1 MHTPM
6 SKRITTIVLTLLAIA
21 VATISLA
28 TTNNPTISTNDEE
41 NKKIINAVKQ
51 FDQISDY
58 IVPIPINILI
68 ENAEKGTE
76 YLYNEEQ
83 AQQIIDE
90 KIASFPEN
98 LSESDRTYFTEK
110 VKRIIGAQTN
120 VSFPEDEYAS
130 FTIGAGTLNYDVKDI
145 KIDGDS
151 ATVELS
157 KDGWLLAINR
167 EECSPKYIV
176 WLIYSRFSGTEEM
189 KTEDGQW
196 VLSED
201 DTDQDFAPDDYNYN
215 KGEYDTFLEALNAS
229 QELDPAA
236 EDPFE

>member
-1 MHTPM
+1 MNLLK
-6 SKRITTIVLTLLAIA
+6 SKKSIAIFVGIIA
-21 VATISLA
+21 VAGLA
-28 TTNNPTISTNDEE
+28 LIIAFTSNALSRSPEE
-41 NKKIINAVKQ
+41 EKIIAAVKQ
-51 FDQISDY
+51 FDQIEDRMEPLP
-58 IVPIPINILI
+58 VDILI
-68 ENAEKGTE
+68 ENAEKGTS
-76 YLYNEEQ
+76 YLYNDEQ
-83 AQQIIDE
+83 AEQTIE
-90 KIASFPEN
+90 KRIASFPEN

-110 VKRIIGAQTN
+110 VKRIIGAQAN

-167 EECSPKYIV
+167 EEGSPKYIV

-189 KTEDGQW
+189 KIEDGQW

-201 DTDQDFAPDDYNYN
+201 DTDQVFAPDDYNYN

-229 QELDPAA
+229 QELDPAG